1 MAKINFNNLS
11 LKKKILLPL
20 ITVGIVT
27 GVLTYFYFIN
37 LYEDTLI
44 SERIGQARALI
55 LSAESVRE
63 YVADQQKSELF
74 VKNLNKLEDLLKTVP
89 IFAAIK
95 TASAKAKELNFGFKV
110 PKFSPR
116 NPDNEPDEYEAK
128 ILKLLEAGNK
138 EEHYEIDKTTNKIRY
153 FKPVKLTEECLRCH
167 GDPNKSQ
174 EYWGRADGKDFTG
187 TKMEGWKTGQVH
199 GSFEVMVDMKP
210 IQAAVS
216 EKSLII
222 ALISAAS
229 VAIISFLG
237 LFLSKKITVPISLIK
252 ERMAFLENNCINN
265 LNNGLRSLATG
276 DLSKN
281 IVKKTELIKMNQND
295 EVGKI
300 AESFDSMVTKTQGAV
315 DSYNIVRDK
324 ISEVTRELQVV
335 INEAREGNLNYRG
348 NRENFEGTYA
358 ELIES
363 TNNLLD
369 TITIPIKDGIEV
381 LEIMSNGDFTSRVK
395 TDLKGEYK
403 ALKDSI
409 NKLGESVCTALTEVM
424 RATEATAT
432 ASAQISSSAEE
443 MAAGAQEQSAQS
455 SEIAGAIEQM
465 TKTIME
471 TTGNTV
477 LAADT
482 SRQAG
487 DKARFGSDVISD
499 TVDGMKKIAE
509 VVKNAAIT
517 VKELGASSEQI
528 GTIVQVIDDIADQ
541 TNLLAL
547 NAAIEAARAGEQGRG
562 FAVVADEVRKLAERT
577 TKATKEISDM
587 IKKIQKDTVE
597 AVKSM
602 ELGTN
607 EVENGLVL
615 TEKSGTSLNDIVAS
629 VSKVDEIIG
638 QVAAA
643 SEEQSS
649 AAEQI
654 GRSIEG
660 INNVTQQSAVG
671 IQQIARAAEDL
682 NNLTVNLQTLIE
694 HFKID
699 AEDVNKVSI
708 HTSKGANKLAVRFGR
723 N

>member
-20 ITVGIVT
+20 IIVSLLT

-44 SERIGQARALI
+44 TERIGQARALI

-74 VKNLNKLEDLLKTVP
+74 VKNVNKLENLLKTVP

-95 TASAKAKELNFGFKV
+95 TASTKAKELHFGFKV

-128 ILKLLEAGNK
+128 ILKMLESGAK
-138 EEHYEIDKTTNKIRY
+138 EEYYEIDKATNRIRY
-153 FKPVKLTEECLRCH
+153 FKPVRLTEECLKCH
-167 GDPNKSQ
+167 GDPNRSQ

-187 TKMEGWKTGQVH
+187 TKMEGWQAGQVH
-199 GSFEVMVDMKP
+199 GSFEVMVDMQP
-210 IQAAVS
+210 IHAAVS

-237 LFLSKKITVPISLIK
+237 LFLSKKITIPISMIK
-252 ERMAFLENNCINN
+252 ERMVFLENNCLNN
-265 LNNGLRSLATG
+265 LNNGLKSLAMG
-276 DLSKN
+276 DLSN
-281 IVKKTELIKMNQND
+281 YVEKKTKQILLNQND

-300 AESFDSMVTKTQGAV
+300 AESFDSMVTKTQSAV
-315 DSYNIVRDK
+315 DSYNTVREK
-324 ISEVTRELQVV
+324 ISDVTRELQIV
-335 INEAREGNLNYRG
+335 ISEAKEGNLNYRG
-348 NRENFEGTYA
+348 NGASFNGTYG
-358 ELIES
+358 ELINS

-381 LEIMSNGDFTSRVK
+381 LEIMSNGDFTSRVQSN
-395 TDLKGEYK
+395 LKGEYK

-424 RATEATAT
+424 RATEATAS

-455 SEIAGAIEQM
+455 SEIAGAIEEM

-471 TTGNTV
+471 TTGNTG

-482 SRQAG
+482 SKQAG
-487 DKARFGSDVISD
+487 DKARLGSNVISE

-517 VKELGASSEQI
+517 VTELGASSEQI

-577 TKATKEISDM
+577 TKATKEISEM
-587 IKKIQKDTVE
+587 IKKIQRDTGE

-607 EVENGLVL
+607 EVENGLIL
-615 TEKSGTSLNDIVAS
+615 TEKSGSSLNDIVES
-629 VSKVDEIIG
+629 VAKVDEIIG

-654 GRSIEG
+654 SRSIEG
-660 INNVTQQSAVG
+660 INNVTQQSATG

-699 AEDVNKVSI
+699 DREVNKI
-708 HTSKGANKLAVRFGR
+708 QPHNRNGKGRITMTLN
-723 N
+723 